1 MKIKSFSTYDPDGLA
16 LLDSEV
22 NAFIANKQVDSIV
35 SSQAGFE
42 TGYMYIITVL
52 YLEVSR

>member
-1 MKIKSFSTYDPDGLA
+1 MKIKSFSTGDPDGLA

-35 SSQAGFE
+35 ASQAGCE
-42 TGYMYIITVL
+42 TGYTYIITVL

>member
-1 MKIKSFSTYDPDGLA
+1 MKIKSFSTGDADGLA

-22 NAFIANKQVDSIV
+22 NAFIATKQVDSIV
-35 SSQAGFE
+35 ASQAGSE

>member
-35 SSQAGFE
+35 ASQAGFE